1 MLTNEEFYIQSLRD
15 HLYYLRSIREFC
27 LTIELSFYKTNP
39 DYIKK
44 AENYALRC
52 EELGRIAIDY
62 TNGFASREAI
72 EGEIYVTEYTLALEE
87 LTERLFDIKI
97 DTVFTKEEL
106 DLKIGLNPNITN
118 ELIENIKKLNKNAL
132 ELAEDFAN
140 FCRDVSTKMGNN
152 LLFSFSYLDFF
163 NYVFSDVNTYTQD
176 LKRIISMES
185 ISPIYATNYE
195 YNFVVTLE
203 MTAKFIRD
211 WVDPTNKN
219 IFNLASYYVNSFSEI
234 INLYLKSSLS
244 PSVQTKISNSTRDI
258 LIDYQNFLRD
268 ISEKL
273 INGKLYFITPPISI
287 DNIYTSVNFYKFIL
301 DLRRK
306 EVENA

>member
-176 LKRIISMES
+176 LKRIISM
-185 ISPIYATNYE
+185 
-195 YNFVVTLE
+195 
-203 MTAKFIRD
+203 
-211 WVDPTNKN
+211 
-219 IFNLASYYVNSFSEI
+219 
-234 INLYLKSSLS
+234 
-244 PSVQTKISNSTRDI
+244 
-258 LIDYQNFLRD
+258 
-268 ISEKL
+268 
-273 INGKLYFITPPISI
+273 
-287 DNIYTSVNFYKFIL
+287 
-301 DLRRK
+301 
-306 EVENA
+306 

>member
-1 MLTNEEFYIQSLRD
+1 
-15 HLYYLRSIREFC
+15 
-27 LTIELSFYKTNP
+27 
-39 DYIKK
+39 
-44 AENYALRC
+44 
-52 EELGRIAIDY
+52 
-62 TNGFASREAI
+62 
-72 EGEIYVTEYTLALEE
+72 
-87 LTERLFDIKI
+87 
-97 DTVFTKEEL
+97 
-106 DLKIGLNPNITN
+106 
-118 ELIENIKKLNKNAL
+118 
-132 ELAEDFAN
+132 
-140 FCRDVSTKMGNN
+140 
-152 LLFSFSYLDFF
+152 
-163 NYVFSDVNTYTQD
+163 
-176 LKRIISMES
+176 
-185 ISPIYATNYE
+185 
-195 YNFVVTLE
+195 

-244 PSVQTKISNSTRDI
+244 PTAQIKISDSTRDI

>member
-244 PSVQTKISNSTRDI
+244 PTAQIKISDSTRDI